1 MAENVLTPDVCMFND
16 ANCETLNIQISLPG
30 ANKEDIEFSFIEDG
44 FFVIARTDN
53 GTYKGSFA
61 LPGPVQ
67 TDKAIA
73 EYWNGMLTV
82 NVPYRMKSEAI
93 IKIKID

>member
-1 MAENVLTPDVCMFND
+1 MAENVLTPNVCMFND
-16 ANCETLNIQISLPG
+16 ADCETLNIQIDLPG
-30 ANKEDIEFSFIEDG
+30 ANKEDIQFSFIEDG
-44 FFVIARTDN
+44 FFVIAKAEN

-73 EYWNGMLTV
+73 EYWNGALTV
-82 NVPYRMKSEAI
+82 NVPYKMISEAI
-93 IKIKID
+93 TKIKID